1 MRFRSILLGAT
12 ALALIAPTA
21 LADVVTDWNQVAVG
35 VGRRLKLGPN
45 KASRLVAI
53 THLAAYDAVVSV
65 TRTHEPY
72 LGYALVPDGPVSLEA
87 AVAKAA
93 HDVLLLLQP
102 TDAAELDFQLE
113 QSLSKIADG
122 PAKQNGLALGFL
134 AAASLVYERVDD
146 GSADVET
153 YDQPADPGAGKWRP
167 TPLKP
172 VGDVEPAGLPAAQ
185 PEWRGVTPFGLL
197 SPSQFRAPAPPALT
211 DAAYTAA
218 FDAVKELGAL
228 ASATRTA
235 EQTTIVNFWR
245 QETHIPWNA
254 IARSVSNREGLTL
267 EQNARLFA
275 LLNIALADS
284 RVATWETKYT
294 YGTWRPITA
303 IRLAESDGNDETA
316 ADETWVPYLET
327 PNHPDYVSGHSATGA
342 AGSALLAAVFGDETS
357 FTVASDTLVGVA
369 RSFES
374 FSAAAQENADSR
386 LYGGIHFGFANSA
399 GLALGN
405 AIGEYVALNSLLPV
419 DNGGEGGAGGEG
431 GSSGSGASGEGGVP
445 AVGAGGQAGSGDGAS
460 GEGGAS
466 QGGAPS
472 DGGGA
477 GGEDS
482 GNAAGA
488 AGLESS
494 QGGSGGSS
502 AGKGGGAGKG
512 GSAGS
517 AGKGGGAGSAAK
529 GGSAGSSSGGD
540 SEDDGC
546 SCAVPG
552 GKRRSSS
559 AAWALALAAGV
570 MVARRRRSRG

>member
-1 MRFRSILLGAT
+1 MRFRSIFLSAT
-12 ALALIAPTA
+12 ALGLITPTA
-21 LADVVTDWNQVAVG
+21 LADVVTDWNEVAVG

-45 KASRLVAI
+45 KASRLVAL

-72 LGYALVPDGPVSLEA
+72 LGYVQAPDGPVSLEA
-87 AVAKAA
+87 AIAKAA
-93 HDVLLLLQP
+93 HDVLLLSQP
-102 TDAAELDFQLE
+102 TDATELDFQLE
-113 QSLSKIADG
+113 QSLSEIEDG
-122 PAKQNGLALGFL
+122 PAKQNGLSLGFL
-134 AAASLVYERVDD
+134 AAASLFYERVDD

-172 VGDVEPAGLPAAQ
+172 VNGAEPPGLPASQ

-197 SPSQFRAPAPPALT
+197 SPSQFRAPAPPALA
-211 DAAYTAA
+211 DDAYTTA

-228 ASATRTA
+228 ASTTRTA

-254 IARSVSNREGLTL
+254 IARSVSNREGFTL
-267 EQNARLFA
+267 EENARLFA

-284 RVATWETKYT
+284 RVAAWDTKYH

-303 IRLAESDGNDETA
+303 IRLAETDGNDSTV
-316 ADETWVPYLET
+316 ADSEWVPYLET

-342 AGSALLAAVFGDETS
+342 AGASLLAEVFGDETP

-369 RSFES
+369 RSFAR
-374 FSAAAQENADSR
+374 FSEAAQENADSR
-386 LYGGIHFGFANSA
+386 LYGGIHFGYANSA
-399 GLALGN
+399 GLELGN
-405 AIGEYVALNSLLPV
+405 AVGEYVALNLLPAT
-419 DNGGEGGAGGEG
+419 DTGGGGEGGAGGEG
-431 GSSGSGASGEGGVP
+431 GTSGASGDSGAGGVATGEGDASGQGGSDEGASGEGGV
-445 AVGAGGQAGSGDGAS
+445 
-460 GEGGAS
+460 
-466 QGGAPS
+466 GAPS
-472 DGGGA
+472 SGGA

-482 GNAAGA
+482 GNAAGV
-488 AGLESS
+488 AGVGGS
-494 QGGSGGSS
+494 QGGSGGSAGSS

-517 AGKGGGAGSAAK
+517 AGKGGSG
-529 GGSAGSSSGGD
+529 GGSADDS

-546 SCAVPG
+546 SCSVPG
-552 GKRRSSS
+552 DTRKSSS
-559 AAWALALAAGV
+559 AAWVLALAAGV
-570 MVARRRRSRG
+570 MAARRRRAR